1 MEKHINVYSYI
12 NKKDSL
18 MWCAY
23 STCHDIQLY
32 RSNYAIFH
40 RDLRGKAGTGKSCG
54 AVRIIKLGVANIA
67 VITILYVLGVKEAI
81 VINLLRIVL
90 TSLLFGNVNSFLFSI
105 SGAALSLTIMII
117 MKKLDFFSCI
127 GVSVCGGVMHNI
139 GQIIAAVFIMGSEA
153 IVFYLPVLIVSGV
166 FTGVVIGV
174 VSGIVAKHVR
184 KVVS

>member
-1 MEKHINVYSYI
+1 MYTRISTKKIALCGVLTALAMIFSYI
-12 NKKDSL
+12 ESV
-18 MWCAY
+18 
-23 STCHDIQLY
+23 IPVP
-32 RSNYAIFH
+32 IPVP
-40 RDLRGKAGTGKSCG
+40 G
-54 AVRIIKLGVANIA
+54 IKLGVANIA

-117 MKKLDFFSCI
+117 MKKLAFFSCI

>member
-1 MEKHINVYSYI
+1 MYTRISTKKIALCGVLTALAMIFSYI
-12 NKKDSL
+12 ESV
-18 MWCAY
+18 
-23 STCHDIQLY
+23 IPVP
-32 RSNYAIFH
+32 IPVP
-40 RDLRGKAGTGKSCG
+40 G
-54 AVRIIKLGVANIA
+54 IKLGVANIA

-127 GVSVCGGVMHNI
+127 GGSVCGGVMHNI

>member
-1 MEKHINVYSYI
+1 MYTRIPTKKIALCGVLTALAMIFSYI
-12 NKKDSL
+12 ESV
-18 MWCAY
+18 
-23 STCHDIQLY
+23 IPVP
-32 RSNYAIFH
+32 IPVP
-40 RDLRGKAGTGKSCG
+40 G
-54 AVRIIKLGVANIA
+54 IKLGVANIA

-153 IVFYLPVLIVSGV
+153 IVFYLSVLIVSGV

>member
-1 MEKHINVYSYI
+1 M
-12 NKKDSL
+12 
-18 MWCAY
+18 
-23 STCHDIQLY
+23 
-32 RSNYAIFH
+32 
-40 RDLRGKAGTGKSCG
+40 
-54 AVRIIKLGVANIA
+54 
-67 VITILYVLGVKEAI
+67 
-81 VINLLRIVL
+81 INLLRIVL

-105 SGAALSLTIMII
+105 SGASLSLTIMII

>member
-1 MEKHINVYSYI
+1 MYTRISTKKIALCGVLTALAMIFSYI
-12 NKKDSL
+12 ESV
-18 MWCAY
+18 
-23 STCHDIQLY
+23 IPVP
-32 RSNYAIFH
+32 IPVP
-40 RDLRGKAGTGKSCG
+40 G
-54 AVRIIKLGVANIA
+54 IKLGVANIA

-127 GVSVCGGVMHNI
+127 GVSVYGGVMHNI

-174 VSGIVAKHVR
+174 VSGIVAKRVR

>member
-1 MEKHINVYSYI
+1 MYTRISTKKIALCGVLTALAMIFSYI
-12 NKKDSL
+12 ESV
-18 MWCAY
+18 
-23 STCHDIQLY
+23 IPVP
-32 RSNYAIFH
+32 IPVP
-40 RDLRGKAGTGKSCG
+40 G
-54 AVRIIKLGVANIA
+54 IKLGVANIA
-67 VITILYVLGVKEAI
+67 VITILYALGVKEAI

>member
-1 MEKHINVYSYI
+1 MYTRISTKKIALCGVLTALAMIFSYI
-12 NKKDSL
+12 ESV
-18 MWCAY
+18 
-23 STCHDIQLY
+23 IPVP
-32 RSNYAIFH
+32 IPVP
-40 RDLRGKAGTGKSCG
+40 G
-54 AVRIIKLGVANIA
+54 IKLRIANIA

>member
-1 MEKHINVYSYI
+1 METHINVYSYI
-12 NKKDSL
+12 NKKIAL
-18 MWCAY
+18 CGVLTALAM
-23 STCHDIQLY
+23 
-32 RSNYAIFH
+32 IFSYIESVIPVPIPVP
-40 RDLRGKAGTGKSCG
+40 G
-54 AVRIIKLGVANIA
+54 IKLGVANIA

>member
-1 MEKHINVYSYI
+1 MNNRISTKKIALCGVLTALAMIFSYI
-12 NKKDSL
+12 ESV
-18 MWCAY
+18 
-23 STCHDIQLY
+23 IPVP
-32 RSNYAIFH
+32 IPVP
-40 RDLRGKAGTGKSCG
+40 G
-54 AVRIIKLGVANIA
+54 IKLGVANIA

-117 MKKLDFFSCI
+117 MKKLNFFSCI

>member
-1 MEKHINVYSYI
+1 MNNRISTKKIALCGVLTALAMIFSYI
-12 NKKDSL
+12 ESV
-18 MWCAY
+18 
-23 STCHDIQLY
+23 IPVP
-32 RSNYAIFH
+32 IPVP
-40 RDLRGKAGTGKSCG
+40 G
-54 AVRIIKLGVANIA
+54 IKLGVANIA

-105 SGAALSLTIMII
+105 SGAALSLAIMII

-174 VSGIVAKHVR
+174 VSGTVAKHVR

>member
-1 MEKHINVYSYI
+1 MYTRISTKKIALCGVLTALAMIFSYI
-12 NKKDSL
+12 ESV
-18 MWCAY
+18 
-23 STCHDIQLY
+23 IPVP
-32 RSNYAIFH
+32 IPVP
-40 RDLRGKAGTGKSCG
+40 G
-54 AVRIIKLGVANIA
+54 IKLGVANIA
-67 VITILYVLGVKEAI
+67 VIMILYVLGVKEAI

-105 SGAALSLTIMII
+105 SGAALSLVIMII

>member
-1 MEKHINVYSYI
+1 MYTRISTKKIALCGVLTALAMIFSYI
-12 NKKDSL
+12 ESV
-18 MWCAY
+18 
-23 STCHDIQLY
+23 IPVP
-32 RSNYAIFH
+32 IPVP
-40 RDLRGKAGTGKSCG
+40 G
-54 AVRIIKLGVANIA
+54 IKLGVANIA

-117 MKKLDFFSCI
+117 MKKLAFFSCI

-139 GQIIAAVFIMGSEA
+139 GQIMAAVFIMGSEA